1 MKASMSLEELK
12 AQNVILHTR
21 TVRENRGDEEGTVLE
36 LALNGCTSE
45 CLQAASDIMVAVAIQ
60 TAMEDGKLNPLALAV
75 NAMTAERY
83 FKKALLD
90 WAKKRSSGSLQLYTF
105 ARNRMARAFYERHGF
120 VLERQAFEPHWQLD
134 DVLYRWQEPVSAS
147 RR

>member
-1 MKASMSLEELK
+1 MTASISLEDLK
-12 AQNVILHTR
+12 AQNIILHTR

-83 FKKALLD
+83 FKKALLGR
-90 WAKKRSSGSLQLYTF
+90 AEE
-105 ARNRMARAFYERHGF
+105 ARMMGAEGDEHA
-120 VLERQAFEPHWQLD
+120 
-134 DVLYRWQEPVSAS
+134 
-147 RR
+147 

>member
-1 MKASMSLEELK
+1 MRIALDGPVLVGFVASTATHIDQLY
-12 AQNVILHTR
+12 
-21 TVRENRGDEEGTVLE
+21 VRVGSHRRGVGT
-36 LALNGCTSE
+36 
-45 CLQAASDIMVAVAIQ
+45 
-60 TAMEDGKLNPLALAV
+60 
-75 NAMTAERY
+75 
-83 FKKALLD
+83 ALLD

-105 ARNRMARAFYERHGF
+105 ARNRVARAFYERNGF